1 MEATR
6 WHTSLRCA
14 LLAVMTAWSPIV
26 AASATYDQ
34 ACSGTPLNT
43 FYLEQTLGCGY
54 NADSW
59 SIWIPPT
66 GPPYCL
72 RDSLDKSDKG
82 DFVCYAVNPGNCH
95 ASTYIYAPV
104 YNQVYLERH
113 LQDGGRSR
121 CLVLDTDNCK
131 YMAYIECFPDGTVWR
146 YFTYKS
152 SWTESEIKEFKR
164 RIEKEPSLSFLSPY
178 TFNCSSG
185 EL

>member
-1 MEATR
+1 MA
-6 WHTSLRCA
+6 
-14 LLAVMTAWSPIV
+14 
-26 AASATYDQ
+26 
-34 ACSGTPLNT
+34 
-43 FYLEQTLGCGY
+43 QTLGCGY

-72 RDSLDKSDKG
+72 RDSLDKSDQG

-113 LQDGGRSR
+113 LHDG
-121 CLVLDTDNCK
+121 
-131 YMAYIECFPDGTVWR
+131 VWR

-152 SWTESEIKEFKR
+152 SWTESEIKAFKR

-178 TFNCSSG
+178 TFNCSFG